1 MRGSTSTNDRA
12 AQMRLFRRLKNVED
26 ALKMSSKKQ
35 RIADEITDYLM
46 DISYCALGVVTLNHS
61 RALDRYSRSM
71 AAQRYRAPRSG
82 ADNPRA
88 NQYLAVDVAQPFGGS

>member
-1 MRGSTSTNDRA
+1 MRP
-12 AQMRLFRRLKNVED
+12 FRRLKNVEY

-35 RIADEITDYLM
+35 RIADEITDNLM
-46 DISYCALGVVTLNHS
+46 DISHFARDVVTPNHS

-88 NQYLAVDVAQPFGGS
+88 DQHLAVDVAQPFGGS